1 MLSSISNC
9 SVFVTGFPRIYATGL
24 FLCPMK
30 TENFRCRKRPVTWN
44 GSTRISRNAFL
55 SKKKLSE
62 WNFHG
67 CGNLFIL
74 QRQKC
79 LTSLV
84 EKITLTSI
92 YIWITLKEAWDE
104 QIIYLL
110 LLSWVIVSEG
120 SSCSELTREVI
131 PSGKISV
138 QSPALKTTA
147 FTVGF
152 EQLFVHSLERR

>member
-1 MLSSISNC
+1 M
-9 SVFVTGFPRIYATGL
+9 
-24 FLCPMK
+24 
-30 TENFRCRKRPVTWN
+30 
-44 GSTRISRNAFL
+44 
-55 SKKKLSE
+55 SE
-62 WNFHG
+62 SNFHG

-120 SSCSELTREVI
+120 SSCSKLTREVI

-152 EQLFVHSLERR
+152 EQVFVHSLERR